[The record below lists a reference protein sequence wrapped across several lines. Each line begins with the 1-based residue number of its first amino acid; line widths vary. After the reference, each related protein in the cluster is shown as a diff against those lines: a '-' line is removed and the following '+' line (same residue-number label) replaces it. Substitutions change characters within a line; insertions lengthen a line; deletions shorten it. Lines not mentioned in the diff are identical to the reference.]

1 MKNFKT
7 KTLVAAFAGL
17 SAAGAVGVAEAVYL
31 NPDGLGQVL
40 IYPYYTVRSKA
51 AVAPFDTYLSVVNTT
66 NSAKAVKVRFIE
78 GKNSAE
84 VLDFNLFLSKHD
96 VWVAGVIRTAD
107 GAGVYTPDK
116 SCTVPVVSADP
127 LNPTPFVNF
136 AYSGDGAGD
145 SLDRTRE
152 GYVEII
158 EMGSITSST
167 VETSVTH
174 VAGVPPCWVKP
185 SLLADA
191 TVSGAVGVP
200 TGGLFGGVT
209 LINVLSGEDFTADAV
224 ALDNFRTTGKYD
236 LPGDIKPDLQDV
248 GTVAQIIDGANVITD
263 DYAIQPVDNVSAIMM
278 RSAVYNEF
286 VLDTGTKSTTDWV
299 LTMPTKRYYYDS
311 DGVVQYLFQRN
322 FSATGACDDVNAMI
336 YDREEQFKTTPPGF
350 SPPPPAGKPGTVCW
364 EANVLTFNGGNAL
377 ASTNNV
383 SLTTSYV
390 NGWMDLSFPVASSS
404 IYQGNYHELPMTSGT
419 FQGLPIIGFGAQTF
433 LNGTLTD
440 STGKLI
446 QSSYGGTFVH
456 KYKRSYAD

>member
-1 MKNFKT
+1 M
-7 KTLVAAFAGL
+7 
-17 SAAGAVGVAEAVYL
+17 
-31 NPDGLGQVL
+31 
-40 IYPYYTVRSKA
+40 
-51 AVAPFDTYLSVVNTT
+51 
-66 NSAKAVKVRFIE
+66 
-78 GKNSAE
+78 
-84 VLDFNLFLSKHD
+84 
-96 VWVAGVIRTAD
+96 
-107 GAGVYTPDK
+107 
-116 SCTVPVVSADP
+116 
-127 LNPTPFVNF
+127 
-136 AYSGDGAGD
+136 
-145 SLDRTRE
+145 
-152 GYVEII
+152 
-158 EMGSITSST
+158 
-167 VETSVTH
+167 
-174 VAGVPPCWVKP
+174 PPCWVKP

-404 IYQGNYHELPMTSGT
+404 IYQGNYHELPMTSGV
-419 FQGLPIIGFGAQTF
+419 FQGLPIIGFAAQTF

-440 STGKLI
+440 SAGKLI